1 MKNIIDN
8 SFQPRE
14 ISQSYKSTTTKERI
28 TQSIPRPPIVT
39 EINQTVNLNDLRNSQ
54 YQKLSNNNSSITKT
68 HTAFLQ
74 ARQEFSQQ
82 MSEIIQLQLACVEN
96 LLNQ

>member
-8 SFQPRE
+8 SFQPKE
-14 ISQSYKSTTTKERI
+14 ISQSYKSTATKERI
-28 TQSIPRPPIVT
+28 TQSIPRPPVTT
-39 EINQTVNLNDLRNSQ
+39 EINHTVNHLDLRNSQ

-82 MSEIIQLQLACVEN
+82 MSEIIQLQLACAEN